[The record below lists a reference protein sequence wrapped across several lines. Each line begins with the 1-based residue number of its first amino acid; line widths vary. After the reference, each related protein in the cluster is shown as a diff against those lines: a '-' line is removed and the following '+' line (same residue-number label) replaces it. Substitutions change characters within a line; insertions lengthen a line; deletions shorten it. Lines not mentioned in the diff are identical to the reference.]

1 MWNASLY
8 LANVAISVSLDI
20 KACGL
25 HEGGGPYISGKGRL
39 LTLGL
44 ILPRDVTIDLPL
56 FLDLLT
62 SGGTD
67 GLISTLALSMELAK
81 VIPAVAVVEAVEW
94 P

>member
-1 MWNASLY
+1 M
-8 LANVAISVSLDI
+8 AISVSLDI
-20 KACGL
+20 EACGL
-25 HEGGGPYISGKGRL
+25 HEGGGPYKSGRGRL

-56 FLDLLT
+56 FLDFLT

-67 GLISTLALSMELAK
+67 GLISTLALTMELVE
-81 VIPAVAVVEAVEW
+81 VIPTVAVAEAVEW

>member
-1 MWNASLY
+1 M
-8 LANVAISVSLDI
+8 AISVSLDI
-20 KACGL
+20 EAYGL

-67 GLISTLALSMELAK
+67 GLISTLALAMELAK